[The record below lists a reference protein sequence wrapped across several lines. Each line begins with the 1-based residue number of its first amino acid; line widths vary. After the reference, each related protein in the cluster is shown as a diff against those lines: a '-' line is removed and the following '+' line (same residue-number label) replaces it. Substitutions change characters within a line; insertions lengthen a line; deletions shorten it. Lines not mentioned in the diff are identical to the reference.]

1 VVGTASASPI
11 SWRSEVRLHYDAET
25 EKFRAELRAWL
36 AANRP
41 SVEEMRA
48 EPTASSAHLTSW
60 SRRWQRKLFDAGLL
74 VPGWPEGLGGRNLP
88 PVQQLVYHEEM
99 AKFSVWRSNN
109 PQGLDIIAPSIH
121 DYGSEFLKQKYLVP
135 TLRAEI
141 AWCLGMSEPGAG
153 SDLAALSTRAEVHDD
168 HFVVSGQ
175 KIWTSGAH
183 HADHCF
189 CFVRTDPD
197 APKHRGIS
205 VLIIDMKARGV
216 TTRPLPDLLE
226 RDHADFNEVFFDGVV
241 VPRDHLVGEL
251 NQGWSISAGS
261 LAHERGMM
269 WLSSAS
275 RLDGMLE
282 RILRMAREPGPD
294 GRRIGESATFRDEL
308 ASLYVD
314 AQAIWFMGYQGFA
327 KFARGHVSP
336 EHSVLKLFGSE
347 VAQRAARVATEA
359 QGVDA
364 LEVEF
369 RGMVEDESEGE
380 MPWMRRYLQS
390 FGATISAGASE
401 IQRNIIAQRVL
412 GLPRR

>member
-1 VVGTASASPI
+1 M
-11 SWRSEVRLHYDAET
+11 RLHYDADT
-25 EKFRAELRAWL
+25 ERFRAELRAWL
-36 AANRP
+36 AAHRP
-41 SVEEMRA
+41 SAEEMRA
-48 EPTASSAHLTSW
+48 EPTTSSAHLTSW
-60 SRRWQRKLFDAGLL
+60 SRRWQRELFDAGLL
-74 VPGWPEGLGGRNLP
+74 VPGWPPELGGRNLP

-99 AKFSVWRSNN
+99 AKIPVMRSNN
-109 PQGLDIIAPSIH
+109 PQGLGIIAPSIH
-121 DYGSEFLKQKYLVP
+121 DYGSEFLKQRYLVP

-153 SDLAALSTRAEVHDD
+153 SDLAGLSTRAEVRDD

-189 CFVRTDPD
+189 CFVRTDPE

-205 VLIIDMKARGV
+205 VLIIDMKAKGV
-216 TTRPLPDLLE
+216 TTRPLPDLIE
-226 RDHADFNEVFFDGVV
+226 RERADFNEVFFDGVV
-241 VPRDHLVGEL
+241 VPRDHLVGPL

-269 WLSSAS
+269 WLASAA

-282 RILRMAREPGPD
+282 RIFCMARERGPD
-294 GRRIGESATFRDEL
+294 GRRIGESPTFRDAL

-314 AQAIWFMGYQGFA
+314 AQAIWFMGYRGFA
-327 KFARGHVSP
+327 KFARGQISP

-359 QGVDA
+359 QGVDG
-364 LEVEF
+364 LDVEF
-369 RGMVEDESEGE
+369 HGMGEDESGDE
-380 MPWMRRYLQS
+380 MPWLKRYLQTY
-390 FGATISAGASE
+390 GGTISAGASE

>member
-1 VVGTASASPI
+1 
-11 SWRSEVRLHYDAET
+11 
-25 EKFRAELRAWL
+25 
-36 AANRP
+36 
-41 SVEEMRA
+41 
-48 EPTASSAHLTSW
+48 
-60 SRRWQRKLFDAGLL
+60 
-74 VPGWPEGLGGRNLP
+74 
-88 PVQQLVYHEEM
+88 VQQLVYHEEM
-99 AKFSVWRSNN
+99 AKFAVWRSNN

-183 HADHCF
+183 HADYCF

-197 APKHRGIS
+197 VPKHRGIS
-205 VLIIDMKARGV
+205 VLIVDMKAKGV
-216 TTRPLPDLLE
+216 TTRPLPDLID
-226 RDHADFNEVFFDGVV
+226 RDRADFNEVFFDGVV
-241 VPRDHLVGEL
+241 VPRDHLVGPL
-251 NQGWSISAGS
+251 NQGWSISTGS

-269 WLSSAS
+269 WLASAS

-282 RILRMAREPGPD
+282 RIFRMARELGPD

-327 KFARGHVSP
+327 KFAKGQISP

-359 QGVDA
+359 QGVDG

-369 RGMVEDESEGE
+369 HGSVEDESGGE
-380 MPWMRRYLQS
+380 MPWMKRYLQS
-390 FGATISAGASE
+390 YGGTISAGASE